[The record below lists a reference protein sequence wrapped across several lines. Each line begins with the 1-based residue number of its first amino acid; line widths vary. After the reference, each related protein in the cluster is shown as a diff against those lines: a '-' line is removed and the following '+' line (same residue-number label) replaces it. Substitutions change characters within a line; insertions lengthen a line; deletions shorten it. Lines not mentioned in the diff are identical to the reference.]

1 MSLNN
6 FAWVENLKEQPF
18 IPCVITFDKDL
29 LCTQS
34 FYIACLALMSA
45 HMQFCLGYMQNN
57 GDDCQC
63 TQWRSSQICC
73 SPGKLLQCLNP
84 RYHHMR
90 WVNKRTA
97 VSSFPIPSLALPLNS
112 MTFWSLHNSLVLP
125 CFHHLRYRMRH
136 FSHHSLVGLGR
147 ILLSVWGLWYWR
159 TVNISHNQYQGPV
172 FNLHFSFGIKFI
184 LYFYIKE

>member
-90 WVNKRTA
+90 KRLLIEDGLIEYRICVPVAHVMPQNQHGQWCRCAERRANNLVKSGITKIFCSANENRKVNSCDRP
-97 VSSFPIPSLALPLNS
+97 SS
-112 MTFWSLHNSLVLP
+112 
-125 CFHHLRYRMRH
+125 
-136 FSHHSLVGLGR
+136 
-147 ILLSVWGLWYWR
+147 
-159 TVNISHNQYQGPV
+159 
-172 FNLHFSFGIKFI
+172 
-184 LYFYIKE
+184 